1 MCHKY
6 ILKQSCNQL
15 MENKLII
22 SSYYFIQLTENIHH
36 IIGKAIPHCEI
47 NQADQSIWI
56 LSELYAP
63 NYI

>member
-22 SSYYFIQLTENIHH
+22 SSYYLFNLWKIFITYCEICE
-36 IIGKAIPHCEI
+36 IKATPHCEI
-47 NQADQSIWI
+47 NQADQS
-56 LSELYAP
+56 L
-63 NYI
+63 

>member
-1 MCHKY
+1 
-6 ILKQSCNQL
+6 
-15 MENKLII
+15 MENIQLII
-22 SSYYFIQLTENIHH
+22 S
-36 IIGKAIPHCEI
+36 KAIPHYEI